1 MLLIGSSRPSS
12 VPCPQCANTVKIDWV
27 AGVLVAH
34 TIRKAILDKT
44 PCPGGRTVRVTFK
57 KAVSPKK
64 AVRKKAVSKKATAK
78 VQLSTTPRREVRR
91 TWMGEPTSSVN
102 AIPIGLPGLGKR
114 R

>member
-1 MLLIGSSRPSS
+1 ML
-12 VPCPQCANTVKIDWV
+12 A
-27 AGVLVAH
+27 AH

-57 KAVSPKK
+57 TSIPPKK
-64 AVRKKAVSKKATAK
+64 AVRKKAVSKKAAAK
-78 VQLSTTPRREVRR
+78 VQLSASPRRVRR